1 MITLKNIL
9 INNKKLKIISA
20 IVAIFICL
28 VSVGYAFFNDS
39 LTING
44 VASTVDYYSG
54 TMLPTNPIMLKPE
67 ENLYSTYDTP
77 RSKLSLRVEHWV
89 GDTFIAVWNK
99 GAGIV
104 YSKKT
109 ITYTVSFSN
118 PTELPYTNGQVST
131 RIENNK
137 YGYVRS
143 ADATISK
150 TELKPG
156 EAVEIN
162 LAITSTFPSRW
173 EDQDVIATVSYELQ
187 GETRYF
193 YFIIKYRGWDNE

>member
-28 VSVGYAFFNDS
+28 ISVGYAFFNDS

-54 TMLPTNPIMLKPE
+54 TMLPTNPIMLKPND
-67 ENLYSTYDTP
+67 NLYSTYDTP

>member
-1 MITLKNIL
+1 MKNIL

-28 VSVGYAFFNDS
+28 ISVGYAFFNDS

-54 TMLPTNPIMLKPE
+54 TMLPTNPIMLKPND
-67 ENLYSTYDTP
+67 NLYSTYDTP
-77 RSKLSLRVEHWV
+77 RSKLSLREEHWV
-89 GDTFIAVWNK
+89 GDTFIAIWNK
-99 GAGIV
+99 EAGIL

-131 RIENNK
+131 KIENNLF
-137 YGYVRS
+137 GYIKS
-143 ADATISK
+143 ASASVSK
-150 TELKPG
+150 TTLEPG
-156 EAVEIN
+156 EAVEVK
-162 LAITSTFPSRW
+162 LSITSIFPSRLQ
-173 EDQDVIATVSYELQ
+173 DQDVTATVSYELQ
-187 GETRYF
+187 GKTRYF

>member
-1 MITLKNIL
+1 MKNIL

-28 VSVGYAFFNDS
+28 ISVGYAFFNDS

-54 TMLPTNPIMLKPE
+54 TMLPTNPIMLKPN

>member
-1 MITLKNIL
+1 MKNIL

-28 VSVGYAFFNDS
+28 ISVGYAFFNDS

-54 TMLPTNPIMLKPE
+54 TMLPTNPIMLKPND
-67 ENLYSTYDTP
+67 NLYSTYDTP

-89 GDTFIAVWNK
+89 GDTFIAIWNK

-156 EAVEIN
+156 DAVEIN

>member
-1 MITLKNIL
+1 MKKVSS
-9 INNKKLKIISA
+9 NKKILKIVSVV
-20 IVAIFICL
+20 VAIFICL

-77 RSKLSLRVEHWV
+77 RSKLSLRKEHWI
-89 GDTFIAVWNK
+89 GDTFIAIWNK
-99 GAGIV
+99 EAGIL

-131 RIENNK
+131 KIENNLF
-137 YGYVRS
+137 GYIRNAS
-143 ADATISK
+143 ATISK
-150 TELKPG
+150 TTLEPG
-156 EAVEIN
+156 EAVEVK
-162 LAITSTFPSRW
+162 LSITSIFPSRLQ
-173 EDQDVIATVSYELQ
+173 DQDVTATVSYELQ

-193 YFIIKYRGWDNE
+193 YFVIKYRGWDNE

>member
-28 VSVGYAFFNDS
+28 ISVGYAFFNDS

-54 TMLPTNPIMLKPE
+54 TMLPTNPIMLKPND
-67 ENLYSTYDTP
+67 NLYSTYDTP

-89 GDTFIAVWNK
+89 GDTFIAIWNK

>member
-1 MITLKNIL
+1 MDEFLKHLTSSYNLLPSSPYKYSIFYDSSQSH
-9 INNKKLKIISA
+9 LK
-20 IVAIFICL
+20 
-28 VSVGYAFFNDS
+28 
-39 LTING
+39 
-44 VASTVDYYSG
+44 
-54 TMLPTNPIMLKPE
+54 
-67 ENLYSTYDTP
+67 
-77 RSKLSLRVEHWV
+77 
-89 GDTFIAVWNK
+89 
-99 GAGIV
+99 
-104 YSKKT
+104 
-109 ITYTVSFSN
+109 
-118 PTELPYTNGQVST
+118 

>member
-1 MITLKNIL
+1 MK
-9 INNKKLKIISA
+9 NKKLKVGQKKNFLVIPILVFIIFLSTA
-20 IVAIFICL
+20 
-28 VSVGYAFFNDS
+28 YALFNDS

>member
-28 VSVGYAFFNDS
+28 ISVGYAFFNDS

-54 TMLPTNPIMLKPE
+54 TMLPTNPIMLKPND
-67 ENLYSTYDTP
+67 NLYSTYDTP
-77 RSKLSLRVEHWV
+77 RSKLSLREEHWV
-89 GDTFIAVWNK
+89 GDTFIAIWNK
-99 GAGIV
+99 GAGITI
-104 YSKKT
+104 SRKT

-118 PTELPYTNGQVST
+118 PTELAYTNGKVT
-131 RIENNK
+131 TKIFNNDL
-137 YGYVRS
+137 GYIKS
-143 ADATISK
+143 ASASVSK
-150 TELKPG
+150 TSLNPG
-156 EAVEIN
+156 EAVEVK
-162 LAITSTFPSRW
+162 LTITSNFLSRL
-173 EDQDVIATVSYELQ
+173 EDQDITATISYELQ

-193 YFIIKYRGWDNE
+193 YFIIKYRGWGNE